1 MNKTKVVENKEEND
15 QQIDD
20 FFLTANNEDTRKRA
34 LDLSLPLETRLEEFK
49 KFAKA
54 DPEQLCELISCITSL
69 YYFSKTTRVE
79 KYLISLCDIREIP
92 LIYRVDCAKNLEPVG
107 YDQIYNMFQEESE
120 EIKKMTISSQLDM
133 ITCLMPSDTYQEF
146 CNDYFCKFVNN
157 NTLEDLYRIKIIQSL
172 EGKLTQQKFLYY
184 ATNAC
189 FAFLRNEKNTYTY
202 RTLCC
207 QYLLVKC
214 ELKNLNTDESEA
226 IFNKKK
232 ENRSI
237 VEEFLLE
244 VAKNTSLDEDVR
256 ADACDILLQY
266 ATEDMRGCAFV
277 VLHEIGGGY
286 KADKNI
292 FKNSQNV
299 HVQSIN
305 ESIQKHLEKIA
316 AYKPKN
322 NIVWGFEDALA
333 DIKKKNKDNPELK
346 SLEQSLIRVMVDRA
360 VYGSTHMTLTVIFE
374 KVWTYIQDSEF
385 REELEK
391 RMAEELIDA
400 NNKCSSGFTSRMINS
415 LSGFGDINVTISFED
430 QISANLEARLNA
442 KITALQDE
450 EFMEKVLNEMTLP
463 PHFYDQRQNFLKF
476 FRECISA
483 IREELWLEF
492 HEHISDTDFDLY
504 FRKALMHYEGMGVYN

>member
-1 MNKTKVVENKEEND
+1 MNKTKVTENYHSDD

-20 FFLTANNEDTRKRA
+20 FFLTTSLEDTRKRA
-34 LDLSLPLETRLEEFK
+34 LDLSLPLDIRLEEFK
-49 KFAKA
+49 KFAMS

-69 YYFSKTTRVE
+69 YYFSRTTRVE
-79 KYLISLCDIREIP
+79 KYLISLCDIRDIP
-92 LIYRVDCAKNLEPVG
+92 LIYRVDCAKNLDPIG
-107 YDQIYNMFQEESE
+107 YDQLYKMFQEEGE

-133 ITCLMPSDTYQEF
+133 LTSLMTSDTYQEF
-146 CNDYFCKFVNN
+146 CNDYFCKFINN
-157 NTLEDLYRIKIIQSL
+157 NALEDVYRIKIIQSL
-172 EGKLTQQKFLYY
+172 EGKFTQEKFFYY

-189 FAFLRNEKNTYTY
+189 FAFLRNENNTYTY

-214 ELKNLNTDESEA
+214 ELKNIDSEESDS
-226 IFNKKK
+226 KKT
-232 ENRSI
+232 ENRTI

-256 ADACDILLQY
+256 ADACDILLAY
-266 ATEDMRGCAFV
+266 ATKDMRECAFV
-277 VLHEIGGGY
+277 VLHEIGGGF

-305 ESIQKHLEKIA
+305 ESIQKHLEKIS
-316 AYKPKN
+316 AYIPKN
-322 NIVWGFEDALA
+322 NVVWSFPDALE

-391 RMAEELIDA
+391 RMVEELIDA

-442 KITALQDE
+442 KIVALTDE

-463 PHFYDQRQNFLKF
+463 PHFYEQRQNFLKF
-476 FRECISA
+476 FRECIST

-504 FRKALMHYEGMGVYN
+504 FRKALMHYEGMGVYNN